1 MNGGLFRQTPNM
13 RKRGRH
19 MKNNGKKFRI
29 SFNSPVIL
37 TFTILCAIT
46 LLLNWITKGYTNDHF
61 FSVFRSSWA
70 NPLTYVRLFGHI
82 VGHAD
87 LNHFV
92 GNIMLILV
100 VGPMLEEKYG
110 SSNIVFVILST
121 ALATGLAHVLFVPG
135 YGLLGAS
142 GVVFAFI
149 MLSSFTCIREKEIPL
164 TFILVAVLYIGEQ
177 VYQGLF
183 VQSNI
188 SNLSHILGGLVGS
201 GLGYIMHKNKMN
213 KY

>member
-1 MNGGLFRQTPNM
+1 
-13 RKRGRH
+13 
-19 MKNNGKKFRI
+19 MKNGERKFKV

-46 LLLNWITKGYTNDHF
+46 LLLNWITNGYTNAHI
-61 FSVFRSSWA
+61 FSVYRSSLMS
-70 NPLTYVRLFGHI
+70 PLTYVRLFGHI
-82 VGHAD
+82 IGHAD

-110 SSNIVFVILST
+110 SSNIAFVILAT
-121 ALATGLAHVLFVPG
+121 AMATGIAHMIFVPR
-135 YGLLGAS
+135 YSLLGAS

-188 SNLSHILGGLVGS
+188 SNLSHILGGFMGS
-201 GLGYIMHKNKMN
+201 GLGYVMHKDKMN
-213 KY
+213 RY

>member
-1 MNGGLFRQTPNM
+1 
-13 RKRGRH
+13 
-19 MKNNGKKFRI
+19 MKNHGKKLKV

-37 TFTILCAIT
+37 SFTIICAIT
-46 LLLNWITKGYTNDHF
+46 LLLNWITKGYTNNHF
-61 FSVFRSSWA
+61 FSVYRSSWA

-121 ALATGLAHVLFVPG
+121 ALATGIAHLVFVPK

-149 MLSSFTCIREKEIPL
+149 MLSSFTCIKEKEIPL

-183 VQSNI
+183 VESNI

-201 GLGYIMHKNKMN
+201 GLGYVMHKNKMN
-213 KY
+213 RY

>member
-1 MNGGLFRQTPNM
+1 
-13 RKRGRH
+13 
-19 MKNNGKKFRI
+19 MKHHDKKLRI

-46 LLLNWITKGYTNDHF
+46 LLLNWITKGYTNTRF
-61 FSVFRSSWA
+61 FSVYRSSWV

-82 VGHAD
+82 IGHAGLD
-87 LNHFV
+87 HFV

-110 SSNIVFVILST
+110 SSNIIFVILST
-121 ALATGLAHVLFVPG
+121 ALATGIAHLVFVPG
-135 YGLLGAS
+135 YSLLGAS

-149 MLSSFTCIREKEIPL
+149 MLSSFTCIKEKEIPL

-183 VQSNI
+183 IESNI
-188 SNLSHILGGLVGS
+188 SNLSHILGGLVGA
-201 GLGYIMHKNKMN
+201 GLGYVMHKNKMN
-213 KY
+213 RY

>member
-1 MNGGLFRQTPNM
+1 
-13 RKRGRH
+13 
-19 MKNNGKKFRI
+19 MKNHDRKFRV

-37 TFTILCAIT
+37 TFTIICAIT
-46 LLLNWITKGYTNDHF
+46 LLLNWITKGYTNNHF
-61 FSVFRSSWA
+61 FSVYRSSWV

-121 ALATGLAHVLFVPG
+121 ALTTGIAHVIFVPN

-149 MLSSFTCIREKEIPL
+149 MLSSFTCIKEKEIPL

-183 VQSNI
+183 VESNI
-188 SNLSHILGGLVGS
+188 SNLSHILGGFMGS
-201 GLGYIMHKNKMN
+201 GLGYVMHKNKMN
-213 KY
+213 RY

>member
-1 MNGGLFRQTPNM
+1 
-13 RKRGRH
+13 
-19 MKNNGKKFRI
+19 MKHHDKKIRL

-46 LLLNWITKGYTNDHF
+46 LLMNWITKGYTNTRF
-61 FSVFRSSWA
+61 FSVYRSSWV

-82 VGHAD
+82 IGHASLD
-87 LNHFV
+87 HFV

-110 SSNIVFVILST
+110 SSNIIFVILST
-121 ALATGLAHVLFVPG
+121 ALATGIAHLVFVPG
-135 YGLLGAS
+135 YSLLGAS

-149 MLSSFTCIREKEIPL
+149 MLSSFTCIKEKEIPL

-177 VYQGLF
+177 VYQGIF
-183 VQSNI
+183 IESNI
-188 SNLSHILGGLVGS
+188 SNLSHILGGFVGS
-201 GLGYIMHKNKMN
+201 GLGYVMHKNKMN
-213 KY
+213 RY

>member
-1 MNGGLFRQTPNM
+1 
-13 RKRGRH
+13 
-19 MKNNGKKFRI
+19 MKNTDRKLKI

-37 TFTILCAIT
+37 SFTILCAIT
-46 LLLNWITKGYTNDHF
+46 LLLNWITKGYTNNHI
-61 FSVFRSSWA
+61 FSVYRSSWA
-70 NPLTYVRLFGHI
+70 NPLTYVRMLGHI

-110 SSNIVFVILST
+110 SSNILFVILST
-121 ALATGLAHVLFVPG
+121 ALATGIAHVLLVPG
-135 YGLLGAS
+135 YKLLGAS

-149 MLSSFTCIREKEIPL
+149 MLSSFTCIKDREIPL

-177 VYQGLF
+177 VYEGLF

-201 GLGYIMHKNKMN
+201 GLGYVMHKNKMN
-213 KY
+213 RY

>member
-1 MNGGLFRQTPNM
+1 
-13 RKRGRH
+13 
-19 MKNNGKKFRI
+19 MKNSERKFKV

-37 TFTILCAIT
+37 TFTIVCAIT
-46 LLLNWITKGYTNDHF
+46 LLLNWITKGYTNTHF
-61 FSVFRSSWA
+61 FSVYRSSWA
-70 NPLTYVRLFGHI
+70 SPLTYVRLFGHI
-82 VGHAD
+82 IGHAD

-110 SSNIVFVILST
+110 SSNIVFVILAT
-121 ALATGLAHVLFVPG
+121 ALATGIAHLIFVPG
-135 YGLLGAS
+135 YSLLGAS

-149 MLSSFTCIREKEIPL
+149 MLSSFTCIKEKEIPL
-164 TFILVAVLYIGEQ
+164 TFILVAALYIGEQ

-188 SNLSHILGGLVGS
+188 SNLSHILGGFMGS
-201 GLGYIMHKNKMN
+201 GLGYVMHKNKMN
-213 KY
+213 RY